1 MGVEGGKRMNKRSE
15 REREVRK
22 EWKEREGILVQLAAL
37 SRTHQGEMARE
48 SESE

>member
-1 MGVEGGKRMNKRSE
+1 MEVEAGKRLKKRK

-22 EWKEREGILVQLAAL
+22 ERKEKEGILVQLAAL

-48 SESE
+48 RESE